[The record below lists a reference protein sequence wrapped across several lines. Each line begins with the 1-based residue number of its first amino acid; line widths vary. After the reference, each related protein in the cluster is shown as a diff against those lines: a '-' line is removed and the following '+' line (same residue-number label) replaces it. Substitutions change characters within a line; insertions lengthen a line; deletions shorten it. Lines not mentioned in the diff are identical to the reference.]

1 MMWRRGIAVWL
12 VSMVSLIVAGC
23 GATRS
28 SPDNPTGAG
37 GLTPNVQDPEAG
49 LVAVAPGFDV
59 TRYKTIVV
67 EKFPVTDPATK
78 DEGDRRFGE
87 RMNHYLHLELLRRMR
102 ESGLFQHVI
111 DGSAAQAS
119 APDGSALRLRGTI
132 TRLGRG
138 SQAARYFAGLYGAG
152 RTRAQADMQFLD
164 AGANRVVIVT
174 SDRRVAS
181 VGWFGGSDEEH
192 LEESF
197 NDMARDLAKFLVRL
211 SKGQAPPGVR

>member
-1 MMWRRGIAVWL
+1 
-12 VSMVSLIVAGC
+12 
-23 GATRS
+23 
-28 SPDNPTGAG
+28 
-37 GLTPNVQDPEAG
+37 
-49 LVAVAPGFDV
+49 
-59 TRYKTIVV
+59 
-67 EKFPVTDPATK
+67 
-78 DEGDRRFGE
+78 
-87 RMNHYLHLELLRRMR
+87 MNHYLHLELLRRMR

-181 VGWFGGSDEEH
+181 MGWFGGSDEEH

-211 SKGQAPPGVR
+211 SKGQVPPGVR